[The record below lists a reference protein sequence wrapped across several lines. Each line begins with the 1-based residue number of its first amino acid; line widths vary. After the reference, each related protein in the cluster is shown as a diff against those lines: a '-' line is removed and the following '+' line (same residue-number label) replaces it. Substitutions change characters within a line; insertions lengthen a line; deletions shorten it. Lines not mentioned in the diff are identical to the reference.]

1 MRQTLKTLQPVDE
14 LKKGPFLLQVEV
26 LEYRQT
32 EEGAEVDLRLS
43 ATSRT
48 GSLVWESILTLL
60 SRNKLKKVRTY
71 VPKQGEI
78 VFKAEVRHSHSAD
91 VMFHHSQMNLRLKT
105 SSR

>member
-60 SRNKLKKVRTY
+60 SRNKLEKVSTY
-71 VPKQGEI
+71 IPKRGKSA
-78 VFKAEVRHSHSAD
+78 FKADAMCSHSAGAD
-91 VMFHHSQMNLRLKT
+91 VMFRHSQMNLRLKT
-105 SSR
+105 